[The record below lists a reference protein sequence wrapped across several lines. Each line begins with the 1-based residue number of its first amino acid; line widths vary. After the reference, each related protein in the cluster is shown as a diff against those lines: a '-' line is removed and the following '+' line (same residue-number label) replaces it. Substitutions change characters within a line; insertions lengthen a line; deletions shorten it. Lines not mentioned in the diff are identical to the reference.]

1 LRYFLFR
8 EIVFG
13 RDGSFSFDAL
23 VQRFNSDLANG
34 LGNLASRVLSIT
46 QRYFDGE
53 IPCPSAGI
61 GYIPA
66 EAAIST
72 LAGETIAEYNR
83 LFEAFQFSRAL
94 ETLWS
99 LLSAVDKY
107 IVETKPWVIAEKA
120 IAEKPI
126 AEKTI
131 AEKTGHESRTRLA
144 TILYTSAEA
153 LRIISA
159 LVHPIIPDST
169 AKIFTQ
175 LGLGDIATTDLN
187 SLRWGQLGGE
197 LKPGTRLGKIEA
209 VFPRADKSAIERM
222 QQMEEDRKSDT
233 DAAAA
238 AIAGAPTTSAASPAA
253 VSAPHDAAL
262 HA

>member
-1 LRYFLFR
+1 
-8 EIVFG
+8 
-13 RDGSFSFDAL
+13 
-23 VQRFNSDLANG
+23 
-34 LGNLASRVLSIT
+34 
-46 QRYFDGE
+46 
-53 IPCPSAGI
+53 
-61 GYIPA
+61 GYTPA
-66 EAAIST
+66 EAAISK

-120 IAEKPI
+120 IAEK
-126 AEKTI
+126 TD
-131 AEKTGHESRTRLA
+131 HDSRARLA

-153 LRIISA
+153 LRIITA
-159 LVHPIIPDST
+159 LVHPVIPDST

-209 VFPRADKSAIERM
+209 VFPR
-222 QQMEEDRKSDT
+222 
-233 DAAAA
+233 
-238 AIAGAPTTSAASPAA
+238 
-253 VSAPHDAAL
+253 
-262 HA
+262 